1 MDLIDNYMQKLIDE
15 LNEELINSIYQKI
28 PTGKKLRSKLI
39 IKIAGENKNSIKL
52 SSIIEL
58 IHMASLLH
66 DDVIDEADKRRGV
79 SSINALFGDKTAI
92 MLGDILYSKAFFE
105 LADMDKNIAK
115 IVSEAVTKLSIGELL
130 DVEMSREFNSEE
142 EKYYNMIYKKTAS
155 LIEASSAS
163 ASILA
168 NRDIEKYKV
177 YGKNLGIA
185 FQIIDDILDIISDS
199 KTLGKPALNDFREG
213 KTTLPYIYL
222 YHSLNEEDKNR
233 LKSLFKKE
241 LDESSL
247 NWIKG
252 KMREH
257 NCIERSIKRAKELGN
272 EALEVIKDEKNGDL
286 EKIIKDMIE
295 REY

>member
-1 MDLIDNYMQKLIDE
+1 MQKLINQLDE
-15 LNEELINSIYQKI
+15 NLINSLYQKI

-39 IKIAGENKNSIKL
+39 IKIAGENENSIKL

-66 DDVIDEADKRRGV
+66 DDVIDEADRRRGV

-115 IVSEAVTKLSIGELL
+115 FVSEAVTKLSIGELL
-130 DVEMSREFNSEE
+130 DVEMSREFNSDE

-177 YGKNLGIA
+177 YGKNLGLA

-233 LKSLFKKE
+233 LKSLFKKDLNE
-241 LDESSL
+241 TSL
-247 NWIKG
+247 NWIKN

-257 NCIERSIKRAKELGN
+257 NCIEKSLKRAKELGN